1 MKTTTGIGIVLCASA
16 AFSYAESWT
25 GKLLDASCF
34 DKQKTTEKTASE
46 TLARTCAPTTSTTDF
61 MIQIA
66 DGKVYKVNTSG
77 NSELAKDIRDG
88 VLKKDSDGDVH
99 ATITGSLE
107 GEIVRVDAIQIDK
120 K

>member
-1 MKTTTGIGIVLCASA
+1 
-16 AFSYAESWT
+16 
-25 GKLLDASCF
+25 
-34 DKQKTTEKTASE
+34 
-46 TLARTCAPTTSTTDF
+46 